1 MALDFPANPT
11 DGEIYGSYT
20 YLSSKGVWQSREESA
35 AVAVTSPTP
44 PESASNGDIWIDTSD
59 GVAYFYYSDG
69 TSSQW
74 VELMSSGVTSL
85 ALKADKTYV
94 DSQDLLKANLSGAA
108 FTGGISST
116 YTGGVPHFDAINTS
130 SASDQYNVILRG
142 ANDGGYKAVHFI
154 NSSTRTAD
162 GGSNTYT
169 IRNDGG
175 KLNLGNTPYETTIF
189 GRTLMPNQTAFY
201 ARGAETSGT
210 LTNGAD
216 IPFSNAEVN
225 IGGNYNTSSYRFTA
239 PVAGV
244 YQINTSLF
252 NVGGSGR
259 VSIKVNGASK
269 YNSQNNWDVQ
279 WAWAGAIYLNAN
291 DYVTVGDWQ
300 GLSGAAIYYGHS
312 SFSGFLVG

>member
-1 MALDFPANPT
+1 MALDFPANPS
-11 DGEIYGSYT
+11 DGQTYGSYVYDAT
-20 YLSSKGVWQSREESA
+20 TGVWKSREESA
-35 AVAVTSPTP
+35 APAVVSSTP
-44 PESASNGDIWIDTSD
+44 PTTANPGDIWVDSSD
-59 GVAYFYYSDG
+59 GIAYVRYDDG
-69 TSSQW
+69 TSAQW
-74 VELMSSGVTSL
+74 MELMSSGVTSL
-85 ALKADKTYV
+85 DLKANKTYV
-94 DSQDLLKANLSGAA
+94 DSQDQLKASLSGAA
-108 FTGGISST
+108 FTGGISSA
-116 YTGGVPHFDAINTS
+116 YTGGVPHFDAINIS

-162 GGSNTYT
+162 GGGNTYT

-175 KLNLGNTPYETTIF
+175 KLNLGNSPYETTIF
-189 GRTLMPNQTAFY
+189 GRVLRPNQPAFY

-210 LTNGAD
+210 LSNGTD
-216 IPFSNAEVN
+216 VPFSNAEVN
-225 IGGNYNTSSYRFTA
+225 IGSNYNTSTYRFTA

-269 YNSQNNWDVQ
+269 YNSQNNWDTQ
-279 WAWAGAIYLNAN
+279 WAWAGSIYLNAN

-300 GLSGAAIYYGHS
+300 SLGGAAIYYGHS